1 MAIEHDELSR
11 TRNIGLIAHID
22 AGKTTT
28 TERILFYTGRT
39 YKIGEVHEGTAIMDW
54 MAQERE
60 RGITITAAAT
70 TTYWRDHRINIIDTP
85 GHIDFTVEVQRSLR
99 VLDGGVVVFDAVAGV
114 EPQSETVWRQADRY
128 GVPRVCFVN
137 KMDRPG
143 ADLGRTVTMIA
154 ERLGARP
161 AVLQVP
167 VGIEDRFRGV
177 IDVVA
182 MRMHVWDSDDAA
194 DPPQESEVP
203 ADWLAEAQAVREA
216 AIECVAEVDER
227 MELRFLHGESV
238 EPGELRAGLRR
249 ATVAGRLVPVLC
261 GSALRNKGIQP
272 LLDAVVDYLPSPLD
286 VPPIVGQVP
295 ETGETVEQRPDPG
308 APFAA
313 LAFKIA
319 YDPYVGRLAYV
330 RCYAGTANTGDK
342 ILNASNGKVERL
354 GRLVR
359 MHANAREECQMIRAG
374 EIAAIVG
381 PKFVGT
387 GDTLCSRDHPVI
399 LESIAFPEPVIHVAI
414 EPRTAADSDRMVDA
428 LARLAEEDPTFQ
440 VRTDPE
446 TGQTLIYGMG
456 ELHLEVIVDRMVRE
470 FNVRAL
476 VGKPQVSYRETL
488 VRPIQGVEG
497 RFVRQSGGRG
507 QYGHV
512 VLELA
517 PNVAGKG
524 NAFENAI
531 RGGAIPADYIPAV
544 EAGCMEALGSGPLA
558 GFPVVDVCI
567 RLVDGSYHPVDSS
580 ELAFKTA
587 AALAVRDGL
596 ARGGCALLEPVMFV
610 EVVAPEAY
618 LGDVLGN
625 LNARRGQIEA
635 TENRSGGLAAIRA
648 LVPLAEM
655 FGYASDLRSMTQG
668 RGTFTMEFHHYE
680 PVPEKQT
687 AIIAGG
693 GPRA

>member
-1 MAIEHDELSR
+1 MAIGLEELAK

-39 YKIGEVHEGTAIMDW
+39 YRIGEVHEGTATMDW

-70 TTYWRDHRINIIDTP
+70 TTYWRGHRINIIDTP

-114 EPQSETVWRQADRY
+114 EPQSETVWHQADRY
-128 GVPRVCFVN
+128 RVPRICFVN

-143 ADLGRTVTMIA
+143 ADMARTVTMIR
-154 ERLGARP
+154 ERLKAHP
-161 AVLQVP
+161 VVLQLP
-167 VGIEDRFRGV
+167 VGSEERYRGV
-177 IDVVA
+177 IDLVAWRLVV
-182 MRMHVWDSDDAA
+182 WESDDPAEAPVEAA
-194 DPPQESEVP
+194 IP
-203 ADWLAEAQAVREA
+203 ADLLAEAEAAREA
-216 AIECVAEVDER
+216 AIERAAEADEAL
-227 MELRFLHGESV
+227 ELRFLRGEAV
-238 EPGELRAGLRR
+238 DAAELRAGLRR
-249 ATVAGRLVPVLC
+249 ATIGGQLVPVLC
-261 GSALRNKGIQP
+261 GSALRNRGIQP

-286 VPPIVGQVP
+286 VPPIVGTVP
-295 ETGETVEQRPDPG
+295 QTGQPVQLPPDPG

-319 YDPYVGRLAYV
+319 YDPYVGRLAYA
-330 RCYAGTANTGDK
+330 RCYSGTANCGDK

-359 MHANAREECQMIRAG
+359 MHANAREDIQSIRAG

-381 PKFVGT
+381 PKFVST

-399 LESIAFPEPVIHVAI
+399 LESISFPEPVIHVAI
-414 EPRTAADSDRMVDA
+414 EPRTAADGDRMVDA

-440 VRTDPE
+440 VRADPE
-446 TGQTLIYGMG
+446 TGQTLIFGMG
-456 ELHLEVIVDRMVRE
+456 ELHLEVIVERMVRE

-488 VRPIQGVEG
+488 SRAVQGVEG

-512 VLELA
+512 VLDLA
-517 PNVAGKG
+517 PQAPGEG
-524 NAFENAI
+524 NRFEPAI
-531 RGGAIPADYIPAV
+531 RGGVIPAEYVPAV

-558 GFPVVDVCI
+558 GFPVVDVSI

-587 AALAVRDGL
+587 AGLAVREGL
-596 ARGGCALLEPVMFV
+596 TRGGCLLLEPLMFV

-618 LGDVLGN
+618 LGDVIGN

-635 TENRSGGLAAIRA
+635 MESRSGGVAAVRA

-680 PVPEKQT
+680 PVPEKRL
-687 AIIAGG
+687 AAIAGG
-693 GPRA
+693 NVRS